1 MHRNSQSYLRLSNYC
16 ANILFFSET
25 EGLFDGESRED
36 NIFSKKKNEEENGSA
51 EEKAPPVVSRLF
63 ECVI

>member
-1 MHRNSQSYLRLSNYC
+1 MHRNSRSYPGLSNYY
-16 ANILFFSET
+16 ILIFSET

-51 EEKAPPVVSRLF
+51 KEKAPPVVSRLF
-63 ECVI
+63 ECTM